1 MVKNEKLQHFHDF
14 LRKEKDKVNTFLIDV
29 QGNVDFLLIVEVLQ
43 YDTFFNA
50 SVAMFKTTF
59 ASTLAIFSCSLLF

>member
-14 LRKEKDKVNTFLIDV
+14 LRKEKEKVNTFLVDV
-29 QGNVDFLLIVEVLQ
+29 QGNVDFILIVEVLQ

-50 SVAMFKTTF
+50 SVAMFITTF